1 MSRADLAYPIA
12 VGLAEG
18 GWVTVLYLLVD
29 AVARVDAPFGLPLFA
44 LVAGATCLLAD
55 RLDRLSAS
63 RLAIIVGL
71 LIGGAVGGLL
81 LAALASLAAG
91 RLDPT
96 GLLTGDPGSALLGL
110 AALRG
115 FIRAGA
121 IREPTQAT
129 RPWFVGLV
137 GLSCAWVFGGAL
149 SEPMRS
155 TFQEAAVIPTLA
167 FVIGALGSAGLA
179 RSALAASDAGIDP
192 RLNRAWLVVL
202 VGLTVALGLAAL
214 PTGVGLERLMAAFI
228 AGPLALPLLIVTA
241 LIARIMVPSRKGVL
255 RRTAAFTLGPLIVL
269 VGLALISLLLPTRGS
284 TPQPEQQGGVGGIVT
299 EPTSPVFDLVLVG
312 VTVAVVVGV
321 LLFLARAWRR
331 NVGPS
336 GREGGVERH
345 DHGLPRSEAEGAGG
359 PGLGAR
365 LRRLTRRGRPG
376 DAVSA
381 YLAAL
386 RLLEPDVELRREPA
400 ETPAAHSHRL
410 REAGAGTLELDL
422 LAADFELARWAAR
435 RISPAE
441 DRRAVRRWER
451 LRGLRA
457 SPESRLGTGRAK
469 GPGRP
474 ASPAEG

>member
-29 AVARVDAPFGLPLFA
+29 AVARIEPPLGLPLFA
-44 LVAGATCLLAD
+44 LTAGATCLLAD
-55 RLDRLSAS
+55 RLDRWSDS
-63 RLAIIVGL
+63 RLAIIVAL
-71 LIGGAVGGLL
+71 LVGGALGGLL
-81 LAALASLAAG
+81 LAAIATLVAG

-96 GLLTGDPGSALLGL
+96 GLLTGDPGAALLGM

-115 FIRAGA
+115 FVRAGA
-121 IREPTQAT
+121 IGEPTQAT

-155 TFQEAAVIPTLA
+155 TFREAAVIPTLA

-179 RSALAASDAGIDP
+179 RSALATSDAGIDP

-214 PTGVGLERLMAAFI
+214 PTGIGLERLMAAFI
-228 AGPLALPLLIVTA
+228 AWPLALPLIIVGA
-241 LIARIMVPSRKGVL
+241 LIARILVPSRKGVL

-269 VGLALISLLLPTRGS
+269 VGLALISVLLPTPGS
-284 TPQPEQQGGVGGIVT
+284 TPQLEDRGGVGGVVT
-299 EPTSPVFDLVLVG
+299 EPTSPVFDLFLAG
-312 VTVAVVVGV
+312 AAFALVVGV

-331 NVGPS
+331 NLGPTGPRS
-336 GREGGVERH
+336 GIERH
-345 DHGLPRSEAEGAGG
+345 DRGSRADAEEAGG
-359 PGLGAR
+359 PGLAVR

-376 DAVSA
+376 DAVGA

-386 RLLEPDVELRREPA
+386 RVLEPHEALRREST
-400 ETPAAHSHRL
+400 ETPAAHSRRL
-410 REAGAGTLELDL
+410 REAGAGALELDL
-422 LAADFELARWAAR
+422 LAADFQLARWAGR

-441 DRRAVRRWER
+441 DHRAIRRWER
-451 LRGLRA
+451 FRD
-457 SPESRLGTGRAK
+457 RLV
-469 GPGRP
+469 GRP
-474 ASPAEG
+474 ADR